1 MSLFAESVRVEFTA
15 DEWAI
20 VDRPIVGDGG
30 AQGVLR
36 ALLRAPRDHAIIIA
50 EFVVLDRAYLYAY
63 SYGAGG
69 FQDRFRVVV
78 RAALRAGWSPDGIL
92 AGGAFGRVKA

>member
-1 MSLFAESVRVEFTA
+1 MSLFAEPVRVEFTP

-36 ALLRAPRDHAIIIA
+36 ALMRGARDRAIVA
-50 EFVVLDRAYLYAY
+50 EDFVLDRVYAY
-63 SYGAGG
+63 AYRYGGGG
-69 FQDRFRVVV
+69 FQDRFRMVV
-78 RAALRAGWSPDGIL
+78 RAALRAGWTP
-92 AGGAFGRVKA
+92 R